1 MTALLTTLV
10 VAELVVL
17 VLLSFLV
24 LGLLRSHA
32 LILKSLHDLGAGL
45 ELDRQVEQ
53 ERAGE
58 GGPGPVPVELE
69 RGVVTPGRTGDATAP
84 QIIGADL
91 GGAERSVDLGGRTLL
106 AFLTTGCSVCAG
118 FWSEFRS
125 AVDVPGGGQLLVVTK
140 GDDEESPSALAKAA
154 APGLDI
160 VRSGPA
166 WGDYDI
172 PGSPYFVYVDAGR
185 VIGEGSATTW
195 AQVSDLMAQ
204 ALGDDEHRAA
214 VADGYVDRGDRD
226 DPTSVDAE
234 LLAAGIGPDHP
245 SLRPPPRPGA
255 AAPDHGHEHG

>member
-17 VLLSFLV
+17 VLLSVLV

-45 ELDRQVEQ
+45 ELDRTLEE
-53 ERAGE
+53 ERAAE
-58 GGPGPVPVELE
+58 GGVGPVPVELE
-69 RGVVTPGRTGDATAP
+69 RGVVTPARAGDSEAP
-84 QIIGADL
+84 EVVGVDL
-91 GGAERSVDLGGRTLL
+91 SGGDRRVDLGGRTLL

-118 FWSEFRS
+118 FWEEFRS
-125 AVDVPGGGQLLVVTK
+125 PVAVPGGGGLVVVTK
-140 GDDEESPSALAKAA
+140 GDDEESPSALGKL
-154 APGLDI
+154 APPGVDV
-160 VRSGPA
+160 VRSGAA

-185 VIGEGSATTW
+185 IIGEGSATSW

-204 ALGDDEHRAA
+204 AVGDDEHRSAA
-214 VADGYVDRGDRD
+214 EGFVDRGDRD
-226 DPTSVDAE
+226 DPASVDVE

-245 SLRPPPRPGA
+245 SLRPEPTTDRPTKA
-255 AAPDHGHEHG
+255 ERP